1 MNQLNRKNRIVLFIA
16 ILFIPLVNLFADFGL
31 VLSEGF
37 IAEHND
43 KTVFASKT
51 TVSPW
56 LSIPLGGTDFYM
68 SMGMSADYEDKF
80 TFFPELHKL
89 EFSYRFPVNSP
100 AVTAAGTNFRFG
112 FRLGRILWQDPAL
125 LAASG
130 FFDGLDVFAELGSV
144 RLGAAAFY
152 TGFLYRNTA
161 NINISPGDLTN
172 YNVAF
177 DWNDFEKTYF
187 APRRLLTSLYSDFPG
202 FPFGRGGFHAGLLAQ
217 FDFSD
222 AEEAYHTQYLLLRY
236 IYLYKRFD
244 LTAAGA
250 VQLENTQESGQRTAY
265 AFSLEGAWQTW
276 FLRDRLALGIRWA
289 SGDGPDTSAFFP
301 VVREAE
307 GIVLKTVLSG
317 MMTIRAHYEA
327 RLMQSLSAQLEGRY
341 FIRTD
346 SSSFADPYI
355 VNDSYLLGAEL
366 DAAMVWVPV
375 SDLSFSLSGGVF
387 IPKTGKAMASDAP
400 LRWTL
405 NLTTIFSF

>member
-1 MNQLNRKNRIVLFIA
+1 MKRI
-16 ILFIPLVNLFADFGL
+16 ILFTVVILIPLANLFADFGI
-31 VLSEGF
+31 VLSEGL

-43 KTVFASKT
+43 ETAFASKT

-56 LSIPLGGTDFYM
+56 LSLPLGVADFYI
-68 SMGMSADYEDKF
+68 SAGFSADYEDKF

-89 EFSYRFPVNSP
+89 EFSYRYPVNSP
-100 AVTAAGTNFRFG
+100 AVSATGTSFRFG

-130 FFDGLDVFAELGSV
+130 LFDGLDVFTELGSV

-177 DWNDFEKTYF
+177 DWNDFEGTYF

-202 FPFGRGGFHAGLLAQ
+202 FPFGRGDFHAGLLAQ

-244 LTAAGA
+244 FTAAGA
-250 VQLENTQESGQRTAY
+250 MELENTEDGGIRPAF

-289 SGDGPDTSAFFP
+289 SGDGPNTAAFFP
-301 VVREAE
+301 VVREAQ

-317 MMTIRAHYEA
+317 MMTVRAHYEA
-327 RLMQSLSAQLEGRY
+327 RLIPSLSAQVEGRY

-346 SSSFADPYI
+346 SKSFADPYI
-355 VNDSYLLGAEL
+355 VHDSYLLGAEL
-366 DAAMVWVPV
+366 DGGMVWVPF
-375 SDLSFSLSGGVF
+375 SDLSFSMVGGIF
-387 IPKTGKAMASDAP
+387 LPKTGKAMANDAP
-400 LRWTL
+400 LRWSL